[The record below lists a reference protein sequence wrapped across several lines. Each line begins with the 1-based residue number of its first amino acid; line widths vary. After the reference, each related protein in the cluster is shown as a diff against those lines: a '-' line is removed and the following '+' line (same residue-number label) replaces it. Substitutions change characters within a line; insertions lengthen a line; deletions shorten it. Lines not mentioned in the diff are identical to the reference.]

1 MAKETNPQVELA
13 APGVET
19 KVASEV
25 KSFDNV
31 VKALIAADN
40 TTVIRGLKIR
50 SVNVV
55 DADTYT
61 SVRLSI
67 DKAVP
72 AYVADG
78 DTGNFVPGFITT
90 LFQSTY
96 ALSGLFKNI
105 DELAAVATYVV
116 NSPKII
122 GLLLTGAT
130 IDVVME
136 QLNAGAEYVNPFSTN
151 AEPTVIANNIYIS
164 HIVSIKLGVQGTK
177 MLDKLID
184 RIMAQAL
191 DI

>member
-1 MAKETNPQVELA
+1 MAKETNAQVEVA
-13 APGVET
+13 APAVTSE
-19 KVASEV
+19 VATNV
-25 KSFDNV
+25 KSFESV
-31 VKALIAADN
+31 VKTLIAADN
-40 TTVIRGLKIR
+40 TQVIKGLKIR

-61 SVRLSI
+61 SVRLSV

-105 DELAAVATYVV
+105 DELAAVAPYIVS
-116 NSPKII
+116 SPKII

-136 QLNAGAEYVNPFSTN
+136 QLTAGSEYVNPFSTN
-151 AEPTVIANNIYIS
+151 GEPTVIANNTYIS
-164 HIVSIKLGVQGTK
+164 HIVGIKLGNQGSK
-177 MLDKLID
+177 MLDKLVD
-184 RIMAQAL
+184 RILDQAL
-191 DI
+191 DN

>member
-1 MAKETNPQVELA
+1 MAKETNSQVELA
-13 APGVET
+13 APAVES

-25 KSFDNV
+25 KSFESV

-40 TTVIRGLKIR
+40 TTTLRGLKIR

-61 SVRLSI
+61 SVRLSV

-72 AYVADG
+72 AFVADG

-122 GLLLTGAT
+122 SLLLTGAT

-136 QLNAGAEYVNPFSTN
+136 QLTAGSEYINPFSTN
-151 AEPTVIANNIYIS
+151 GEPTVIANNTYIS
-164 HIVSIKLGVQGTK
+164 HIIGIKLGVQGTK

>member
-1 MAKETNPQVELA
+1 MAKETNSQVELA
-13 APGVET
+13 APAVES

-25 KSFDNV
+25 KSFESV

-61 SVRLSI
+61 SVRLSV

-72 AYVADG
+72 AFVADG

-136 QLNAGAEYVNPFSTN
+136 QLTAGSEYVNPFSAN
-151 AEPTVIANNIYIS
+151 AEPTVIANNTYIS
-164 HIVSIKLGVQGTK
+164 HIIGIKLGVQGTK

-191 DI
+191 EF

>member
-1 MAKETNPQVELA
+1 MAKETNPQVNLD
-13 APGVET
+13 APAVES
-19 KVASEV
+19 KNSSEI
-25 KSFDNV
+25 KSFESV

-40 TTVIRGLKIR
+40 TTTLRGLKIR

-61 SVRLSI
+61 SVRLSV

-105 DELAAVATYVV
+105 DELAAVATYIVS
-116 NSPKII
+116 SPKII

-136 QLNAGAEYVNPFSTN
+136 QLTAGSEYINPFSTN
-151 AEPTVIANNIYIS
+151 GEPTVIANNTYIS
-164 HIVSIKLGVQGTK
+164 HIIGIKLGVQGSK